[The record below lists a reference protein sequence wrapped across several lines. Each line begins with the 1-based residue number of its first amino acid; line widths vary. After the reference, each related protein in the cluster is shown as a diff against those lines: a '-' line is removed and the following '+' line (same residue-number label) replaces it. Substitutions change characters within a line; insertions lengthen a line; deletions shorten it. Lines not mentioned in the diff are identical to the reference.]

1 MRKIVSPLAV
11 SNSMPSVAA
20 MSFSVSVGF
29 RPLDDGDDRHRRRK
43 ADRGEEVR
51 WRVET
56 LLMSGKPVVDRILR
70 DVEIVIGDTREIGE
84 TV

>member
-1 MRKIVSPLAV
+1 ML
-11 SNSMPSVAA
+11 SVAA

-29 RPLDDGDDRHRRRK
+29 RPLDGDDDGHRRRK